1 MQKIILSFLLI
12 MGLITNIVASP
23 QMESK
28 IKKSTKPISHKKIK
42 RMDRSHTKRK
52 AVRRSFKNKKEF
64 RHRSSRNIAKKRMQ
78 RKVQRNVQRNSRYTN
93 GYSYPI
99 DTYREDEYR
108 SNRNR

>member
-78 RKVQRNVQRNSRYTN
+78 RNVQRNSRYTN